1 VTERGSASVAAMA
14 LIVVT
19 LVVGMA
25 VVDVTSLLAA
35 RLQAEAAADAA
46 ALAAA
51 PLTFL
56 GGSDPRTEAARLA
69 GANGAGLR
77 ACRCPI
83 DRSLAV
89 RVVEVE
95 VEVPVAT
102 MAVGRHLVVVRSR
115 AEFDPGAA
123 LTPPP

>member
-1 VTERGSASVAAMA
+1 VSVGAMA
-14 LIVVT
+14 VILVT
-19 LVVGMA
+19 LAVGMA

-35 RLQAEAAADAA
+35 RWRAEAAADAA

-56 GGSDPRTEAARLA
+56 GGPHPRTEAARLA

-77 ACRCPI
+77 VCRCPI

-89 RVVEVE
+89 RNVEVE
-95 VEVPVAT
+95 VEVTVAT
-102 MAVGRHLVVVRSR
+102 MAVGRHLIVVSSR